1 MKFAEKFKT
10 NYGLRVL
17 NKKLRN
23 VQRMVKVCNIRDARQ
38 VGIIYNATEFVSFEI
53 IKDFAKELSQQKINL
68 SILGYVD
75 SKKLIDHYLYRKG
88 FDFFSRN
95 DLNWFYKPTSEVV
108 DKFIQ
113 QPFDILID
121 LSLEYY
127 YPVKYI
133 VALSAAGFKV
143 GRYSA
148 DESFI
153 DMMIDIEKEK
163 QQMKQ
168 LHDEIEKDKKNKT
181 MPAEIEQDIEKKT
194 QTELQLSFLINQIM
208 HYLTI
213 LKTN

>member
-1 MKFAEKFKT
+1 MKFAERFKK

-23 VQRMVKVCNIRDARQ
+23 IKREVKVCNISNARH

-53 IKDFAKELSQQKINL
+53 IKDFAKDLAQQKINL

-95 DLNWFYKPTSEVV
+95 DLNWFYKPKSEII
-108 DKFIQ
+108 DTFIE
-113 QPFDILID
+113 QPFDILIN
-121 LSLEYY
+121 LSLEHY
-127 YPVKYI
+127 YPIQYI
-133 VALSAAGFKV
+133 VALSKAGFKV
-143 GRYSA
+143 GRYSP
-148 DESFI
+148 DESYL

-168 LHDEIEKDKKNKT
+168 LHDEIEKDKKSKAK
-181 MPAEIEQDIEKKT
+181 PADIEQDIEKKT
-194 QTELQLSFLINQIM
+194 QTELQLSFLINQLM

-213 LKTN
+213 IKTN